1 MKVAITGA
9 TGHLGGLIVREL
21 QARHHTIKALVR
33 SPDDCRGRSGAES
46 EVELFA
52 LPPTNISIEFVKG
65 DLSDESALTQLMR
78 GCDALIHCAAIISID
93 GDMKGLVHNTNVDG
107 TRRVME
113 AAKAVGINRVIHIS
127 SIHAYQQLPVDEVLD
142 EHRAKATYKS
152 FAYDR
157 SKKEG
162 QEIALSYA
170 HEMDVLVMNPT
181 SVIGPFDFKPSKLGQ
196 AIINMLSGKLPFV
209 FKGGFDFCDGRDI
222 ANAVVN
228 SLTLGRSG
236 EAYILSGGWCSLKEL
251 ANTLS
256 ILSGKKI
263 NPMSLHPLFGW
274 VGLPFIKGMSMIIKQ
289 EPLYTNE
296 AIVAVTYGNRCI
308 SNAKA
313 KAELNYTTRPLKDTL
328 EDTYRWFSENGYLG

>member
-21 QARHHTIKALVR
+21 HERQHSIKALVR
-33 SPDDCRGRSGAES
+33 SPDDGRGRSNVVS
-46 EVELFA
+46 LSNYLL
-52 LPPTNISIEFVKG
+52 LPLTNISIEFVKG
-65 DLSDESALTQLMR
+65 DLSDAHALAQLMQS
-78 GCDALIHCAAIISID
+78 CDTLIHCAAIISID
-93 GDMKGLVHNTNVDG
+93 GDMKGLVHHTNVEG

-113 AAKAVGINRVIHIS
+113 AAKAAGIKRVIHIS
-127 SIHAYQQLPVDEVLD
+127 SIHAYQQKPMHEVLD
-142 EHRAKATYKS
+142 ESRAKAS
-152 FAYDR
+152 HEAFAYDR

-196 AIINMLSGKLPFV
+196 AIINMVSGKLPFV
-209 FKGGFDFCDGRDI
+209 FQGGFDFCDGRDI

-228 SLTLGRSG
+228 GLTMGRSG
-236 EAYILSGGWCSLKEL
+236 EAYILSGGWCTLKEF
-251 ANTLS
+251 ANTLG
-256 ILSGKKI
+256 IVSGRKI
-263 NPMSLHPLFGW
+263 NPLSLHPVFGW
-274 VGLPFIKGMSMIIKQ
+274 IGLPFVKGMSRITKQ

-296 AIVAVTYGNRCI
+296 AIVAVTDGNRRI

-313 KAELNYTTRPLKDTL
+313 KNELNYTTRSLAETL
-328 EDTYRWFSENGYLG
+328 RDTYQWFSENRYLG